1 MIRKTISLVALVAVL
16 AGPVSARVNTAIPAV
31 LAEGTILNLK
41 GTSFNT
47 EAQPLAASFKT
58 ADGTTTTLDTTV
70 VSNSQL
76 KVKIPTVS
84 ADTKG
89 VLRISG
95 GNVLAA
101 KPQEYS
107 ILILN
112 EVTAAFVTPLNGD
125 DLIAVPSTVT
135 TSTQAA
141 TADSATTVTG
151 ANQTNITGIGAVTTV
166 GGVGKTTTFPGSISV
181 ASGITGT
188 LSTASQPNVTTLA
201 GLTAAGTAGANTLF
215 AGTVQATQG
224 FIGNIT
230 GNVTGNVTGTVT
242 GNALTGFSASAGTV
256 SASDTILV
264 GFNKLAGTLNNAASA
279 ATSSVIVKRDSNG
292 DFAAGDITSNG
303 QVIATTFNGTAES
316 AVAGVTDIA
325 TAKEI
330 NDSATVAIS
339 SATLIKVTDADN
351 NDNLSLI
358 TGGRTGQYLTIL
370 FDDTI
375 TVVDDDVATAAN
387 AIDIVDVANN
397 NETFGA
403 GDILTLIFDG
413 TSWHEVSRSIN
424 ATGD

>member
-1 MIRKTISLVALVAVL
+1 MDWQGFLVCLTRVTMVIEAPCMIRKTISLVALL
-16 AGPVSARVNTAIPAV
+16 SFITGPVAARVNTAIPAA

-41 GTSFNT
+41 GASFNSD
-47 EAQPLAASFKT
+47 ALALAASFKT
-58 ADGTTTTLDTTV
+58 ADGTTTTLDTTI

-95 GNVLAA
+95 GNVTAA
-101 KPQEYS
+101 KPQEYP

-125 DLIAVPSTVT
+125 NLVAVPSTVT

-141 TADSATTVTG
+141 TATTATTVTG
-151 ANQTNITGIGAVTTV
+151 ANQASITGIGAVTTV
-166 GGVGKTTTFPGSISV
+166 GASGVTTTFPGSISV

-188 LSTASQPNVTTLA
+188 LSTASHPSVTTLA

-224 FIGNIT
+224 FTGSIT
-230 GNVTGNVTGTVT
+230 GNVTGNVAATTVT
-242 GNALTGFSASAGTV
+242 ATTV
-256 SASDTILV
+256 T
-264 GFNKLAGTLNNAASA
+264 
-279 ATSSVIVKRDSNG
+279 
-292 DFAAGDITSNG
+292 
-303 QVIATTFNGTAES
+303 ATTFNGTALR

-351 NDNLSLI
+351 NDQLSLI

-387 AIDIVDVANN
+387 ALDIVDVGNN

-413 TSWHEVSRSIN
+413 TAWHEVSRSVN

>member
-1 MIRKTISLVALVAVL
+1 MIRKTISLLALVTVL
-16 AGPVSARVNTAIPAV
+16 TGPVSARVSTAIPAV
-31 LAEGTILNLK
+31 LAEGTVLNLK
-41 GTSFNT
+41 GVVFNT

-58 ADGTTTTLDTTV
+58 ADGTVTTLDTTV
-70 VSNSQL
+70 VSGTQL
-76 KVKIPTVS
+76 KVEIPTVS

-125 DLIAVPSTVT
+125 DLVAVPSTVT

-166 GGVGKTTTFPGSISV
+166 GGAGKTTTFPGSISV
-181 ASGITGT
+181 ASGIIGT
-188 LSTASQPNVTTLA
+188 LSTTSHPSVTTLA

-215 AGTVQATQG
+215 AGTVQASQG
-224 FIGNIT
+224 FLGNIT
-230 GNVTGNVTGTVT
+230 GNVTGN
-242 GNALTGFSASAGTV
+242 
-256 SASDTILV
+256 IV
-264 GFNKLAGTLNNAASA
+264 G
-279 ATSSVIVKRDSNG
+279 SV
-292 DFAAGDITSNG
+292 
-303 QVIATTFNGTAES
+303 NGTAES
-316 AVAGVTDIA
+316 AVAGVTDIS

-330 NDSATVAIS
+330 SDSDTVTIS

-351 NDNLSLI
+351 DDDLALI
-358 TGGRTGQYLTIL
+358 TGGRTGQFLTIV

-375 TVVDDDVATAAN
+375 TVIDDDVATAAN
-387 AIDIVDVANN
+387 AIDVFDDNN
-397 NETFGA
+397 NNSESFA
-403 GDILTLIFDG
+403 SGDVLVLVYDG
-413 TSWHEVSRSIN
+413 TAWREVARSMN
-424 ATGD
+424 ATE